1 MHNDEPT
8 LLDTLDRGPL
18 IREVGEAVAT
28 CAPPQ
33 VFGVHGDWGLGKTSF
48 LHQVQWYLTGDC
60 PQQPDAAAEEA
71 SERKIDGG
79 RHGETIQ
86 AVWFDAWRYQNEDA
100 PIVAL
105 LHEMRAQLSWRS
117 RAVDSASRSVE
128 VAVRGALLSMSELT
142 KKIGIQYSSFRQAN
156 REWESENLASVLPSH
171 TLREHLQK
179 AIEQLLPEK
188 QKNGASPRLAVFI
201 DDVDRCEPEA
211 AYRLLEGLKI
221 YLTLDNCVFVLG
233 MNQKAIEEA
242 IATRMGTDA
251 RRMEKV
257 IEEAIEQR
265 MKADAR
271 RDTRRMEIDDSRTV
285 RAAAYMEKLCQNVW
299 RLPAVREPDQVLYG
313 LLAET
318 IGSETVRERIKRA
331 VQGHRCLPPNPRRLK
346 GLANLLGR
354 FSSRLPIRE
363 GAPDDEAVT
372 RRRKK
377 GHIERSRSA
386 REGEQNDEDAILE
399 AQLLVIVAYVYQ
411 FHHDLYVRWEAEPGL
426 YDRIREWCEG
436 SDTDLPFLAPLV
448 LPNRKVDPD
457 SMERTTPPQ
466 DEADVDTES
475 TYPDPTEAGVFWIQP
490 LILAL
495 GNEVESSRFGRYLHG
510 TPA

>member
-8 LLDTLDRGPL
+8 LLDALDREKL

-28 CAPPQ
+28 CDPPQ

-60 PQQPDAAAEEA
+60 PQQPDAAVKEA
-71 SERKIDGG
+71 KTPERENA
-79 RHGETIQ
+79 HGKYEETIQ
-86 AVWFDAWRYQNEDA
+86 AIWFDAWRYQNEDA
-100 PIVAL
+100 PVVAL

-117 RAVDSASRSVE
+117 RAVRRAGRTAE
-128 VAVRGALLSMSELT
+128 VAARGALLSMEELT
-142 KKIGIQYSSFRQAN
+142 KKIGFQYSRFRQAE
-156 REWESENLASVLPSH
+156 REWKVENLASALPSH

-179 AIEQLLPEK
+179 AIGQLLTDG
-188 QKNGASPRLAVFI
+188 QKNSASSRLAVFI

-242 IATRMGTDA
+242 IAARMGNDA
-251 RRMEKV
+251 KRT
-257 IEEAIEQR
+257 EA
-265 MKADAR
+265 
-271 RDTRRMEIDDSRTV
+271 DDSRTV

-299 RLPAVREPDQVLYG
+299 RLPAVREPNRVLYD
-313 LLAET
+313 LLAKT
-318 IGSETVRERIKRA
+318 IVSEVVRERIRRA

-354 FSSRLPIRE
+354 FSSRLPPVQE
-363 GAPDDEAVT
+363 GGPDNEA
-372 RRRKK
+372 
-377 GHIERSRSA
+377 
-386 REGEQNDEDAILE
+386 AILE
-399 AQLLVIVAYVYQ
+399 ARLLVIVAYVYQ

-426 YDRIREWCEG
+426 YVRIREWCEE
-436 SDTDLPFLAPLV
+436 SDSDLPFLKPLV
-448 LPNRKVDPD
+448 LPKRVLEPDPGEGAPLRQEEVDP
-457 SMERTTPPQ
+457 EP
-466 DEADVDTES
+466 ES

-490 LILAL
+490 LVLAL
-495 GNEVESSRFGRYLHG
+495 DNEVGPSQFKRYLHG
-510 TPA
+510 ESA